1 MHNSF
6 GRWLWFFDFDW
17 FENELDCQKGEVRQY
32 QPHRR
37 VYFLPRPWASVC
49 CGPGFMLFMSWV
61 FWFSTFLNSEISL
74 LSVGATSMDPWDVG
88 PWTYAC
94 FEAQNAEFQ
103 WHDWI
108 LKRSIPLQN
117 CHTFCHSCCHA
128 SFVTSQL
135 SSQGKKDSSQAQSS
149 HHSHHIKLVH
159 FGHETMWIWRLWM
172 QMNSHLSILEA
183 FSLHKFG
190 CRTDFRCSHKPF

>member
-1 MHNSF
+1 MIAKEGYAQLVWKVALIF
-6 GRWLWFFDFDW
+6 WFWLIWEWTWLSKGWSSAISATPPCLFFAPAMSVGVLWSWIHVIHVFSGFLH
-17 FENELDCQKGEVRQY
+17 FEIQKFHCFPLVRQ
-32 QPHRR
+32 
-37 VYFLPRPWASVC
+37 A
-49 CGPGFMLFMSWV
+49 
-61 FWFSTFLNSEISL
+61 
-74 LSVGATSMDPWDVG
+74 
-88 PWTYAC
+88 
-94 FEAQNAEFQ
+94 
-103 WHDWI
+103 WI
-108 LKRSIPLQN
+108 LGMWVLGPMHALKHKMQSFNGTRFWRAN

-128 SFVTSQL
+128 NFVTSQL

-190 CRTDFRCSHKPF
+190 CRTDFRCLHKPF